1 MPMGMPQEPGPEAD
15 LRPPAGQASSEQ
27 PSVGQRL
34 AGLNVYLVGMMG
46 AGKSAVGRPLAEALG
61 YRFVDADGA
70 LEQAAG
76 RPIPEVFA
84 SEGEDGFRELETA
97 VLNGIA
103 SWHSL
108 VVATGGGV
116 VTRAVNWGHL
126 RQGVVVWLDAPEA
139 VLLQRLRADPTPRP
153 LLAHPDPAARL
164 AALLHERRPLYGQA
178 DLRVDQGNEPPEVVA
193 RRVIEALPTILR
205 APTAPPQG
213 PIALVDGDGQGRASL
228 N

>member
-1 MPMGMPQEPGPEAD
+1 
-15 LRPPAGQASSEQ
+15 
-27 PSVGQRL
+27 
-34 AGLNVYLVGMMG
+34 MMG

-61 YRFVDADGA
+61 YRFVDADNA

-84 SEGEDGFRELETA
+84 SEGEAGFRELETA
-97 VLNGIA
+97 VLDGIA

-153 LLAHPDPAARL
+153 LLDQTDPAARL
-164 AALLHERRPLYGQA
+164 AALLQERRPLYGQA
-178 DLRVDQGNEPPEVVA
+178 DLRVAQGDEPPEVVA
-193 RRVIEALPTILR
+193 QRVIEALPTILR
-205 APTAPPQG
+205 MPLAPPQG
-213 PIALVDGDGQGRASL
+213 PIALVDGNGQGRASL

>member
-1 MPMGMPQEPGPEAD
+1 MSMAMPQEPGPDAD
-15 LRPPAGQASSEQ
+15 LCPPAGPEPAE
-27 PSVGQRL
+27 PPPLVQRL

-61 YRFVDADGA
+61 YRFVDADNA

-84 SEGEDGFRELETA
+84 SEGEAGFRELETA
-97 VLNGIA
+97 VLDGIA

-153 LLAHPDPAARL
+153 LLALAEPAVRL

-178 DLRVDQGNEPPEVVA
+178 DLRVEQGDEPPDVVA

-213 PIALVDGDGQGRASL
+213 PIALVDGDGLGRASL